1 MTHDPWPTTHVAEN
15 LRWWDSSDTFF
26 PPIIYF
32 IAWNLLKLIIFYY
45 VFSVKTLMEKCIAKW

>member
-1 MTHDPWPTTHVAEN
+1 MTHVAEN